1 MVDANNLS
9 NFIKHVTENYIVLGQ
24 TVNGLHNLY
33 TKICADDDYQS
44 ILSLVFNKQN
54 LKITTSSRKFNNIE
68 LKLFKYISETIRI
81 SNGDYSELWFA
92 IVYDGQVKGGVAM
105 DNITS
110 DVIVNGLNISLK
122 NYKKISTV
130 DFGTLPP
137 DLMLI
142 VNNLMIIS
150 ALLLD
155 KPLNNVLTRNSLN
168 MVLSALEE
176 IESTLELND
185 FLTLSRLTT
194 NKPLKSIS
202 KLYTNILNGKNIEY
216 ISKKICT
223 YINLMILSK
232 IHSVDYWAIIVDNHI
247 YIKESRLL
255 YNIIKCIDNK
265 ISDVV
270 SSFYQMKLFVN
281 GNLIKRK
288 IMEMNLN
295 VE

>member
-33 TKICADDDYQS
+33 TKICADDDYQG